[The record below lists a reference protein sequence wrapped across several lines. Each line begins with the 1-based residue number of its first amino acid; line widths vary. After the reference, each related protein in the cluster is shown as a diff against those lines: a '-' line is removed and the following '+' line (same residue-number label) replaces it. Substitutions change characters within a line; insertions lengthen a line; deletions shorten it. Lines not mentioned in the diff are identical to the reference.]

1 MTLLGI
7 LKFVW
12 NHPLNTN
19 SRKAAIGRFIKWQI
33 NSRLNRFPILYPI
46 TSNAKIFAWKGL
58 TGATGNLYCG
68 LMEYE
73 DMGFLLHY
81 LKSSDLFID
90 IGANVGAYTVLASGE
105 INAKSISIEPIP
117 STYRNLIDNIAINH
131 LDDKVTALNIGLGKE
146 EASMKFTKS
155 LDTVNHVAVEG
166 EKDIIEVQVNT
177 LDGIC
182 PSMPNFLK
190 IDVEGFETEVLLGA
204 AKVLASEELNAIII
218 ELNGSGKRYGFDE
231 DKIHESLVQY
241 GFNPHRYDP
250 LSKRLTVL
258 NTYSKSHNTIYIK
271 NSDEARKRI
280 SDSDLIQLGNG
291 SSI

>member
-1 MTLLGI
+1 MTVLRI

-19 SRKAAIGRFIKWQI
+19 SRIAAIGRFIKWQI
-33 NSRLNRFPILYPI
+33 NSRLSRFPILYPI
-46 TSNAKIFAWKGL
+46 TSNAKIFVWKGL

-117 STYRNLIDNIAINH
+117 STYRKLIDNIAINH

-204 AKVLASEELNAIII
+204 PKVMASEELNAIII

-258 NTYSKSHNTIYIK
+258 NTYNKRNNTIYIK

>member
-1 MTLLGI
+1 MTLLRI

-58 TGATGNLYCG
+58 AGATGNLYCG

-258 NTYSKSHNTIYIK
+258 NTYNKSHNTIYIK